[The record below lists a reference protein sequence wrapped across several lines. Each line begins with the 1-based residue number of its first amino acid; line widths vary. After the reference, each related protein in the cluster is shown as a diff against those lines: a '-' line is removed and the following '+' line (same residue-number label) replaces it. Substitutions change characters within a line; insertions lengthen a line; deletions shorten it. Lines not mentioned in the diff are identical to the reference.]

1 MKNACHKKELA
12 ALRRIE
18 GQVRGIERMI
28 DNGDYCVDILN
39 QIKAAKNS
47 MATVEG
53 NVLKTHLE
61 ACVRESLSGNEFQ
74 NKVDES
80 VKILKR

>member
-39 QIKAAKNS
+39 QIKAAKNNIK
-47 MATVEG
+47 MM
-53 NVLKTHLE
+53 
-61 ACVRESLSGNEFQ
+61 LSGS
-74 NKVDES
+74 KMLDCY
-80 VKILKR
+80 